1 MAQNWVGAC
10 LPKNIHG
17 LLAWR
22 GGGSNSEY
30 LIQTC
35 YSGGSRLTF

>member
-17 LLAWR
+17 FLAWR
-22 GGGSNSEY
+22 GGSNSEY

>member
-17 LLAWR
+17 FLAWR
-22 GGGSNSEY
+22 GGGQ
-30 LIQTC
+30 IQNI
-35 YSGGSRLTF
+35 